1 MANQWQWNVVTVDEI
16 WAQFQLLCLVLE
28 RLCRLSL
35 TSTTEAQ
42 VLGNRARGLLAIWR
56 EEEIAYVAGFFLKD
70 IQNLKGKVDAD
81 LLCISCF
88 YCHIYVIT
96 GNKLHLHPYLH
107 L

>member
-1 MANQWQWNVVTVDEI
+1 MANRWQWNVVTVDEI

-56 EEEIAYVAGFFLKD
+56 EEEIAYVAGFFLED
-70 IQNLKGKVDAD
+70 IRNLKGKVDVF
-81 LLCISCF
+81 CF
-88 YCHIYVIT
+88 VYRAST
-96 GNKLHLHPYLH
+96 ATSML
-107 L
+107 